1 MEQAIRDL
9 SRIGI
14 DSPDVATGDGPS
26 DMAPTAPT
34 SAYPRV
40 DWEAFL
46 AGRPEDE
53 AVLDVRRADEYQASH
68 IVGAVNIPLHE
79 VLTRMDEVPTGPV
92 WVHCGSGY
100 RAGVAASLMQRA
112 GKDPIHIDAAFP
124 DAEPAGVTLE
134 S

>member
-1 MEQAIRDL
+1 
-9 SRIGI
+9 
-14 DSPDVATGDGPS
+14 
-26 DMAPTAPT
+26 MAPTAPT

-46 AGRPEDE
+46 ARRPDDE

-100 RAGVAASLMQRA
+100 RAGVAASLLQRA
-112 GKDPIHIDAAFP
+112 GKDPIHVDAAFP
-124 DAEPAGVTLE
+124 DAEGAGVSLE
-134 S
+134 H